1 MEKGML
7 IRQQFPAGAPGYARV
22 LLSEPEKTG
31 LGVDL
36 GETVA

>member
-7 IRQQFPAGAPGYARV
+7 IRQQFPAGATGYARV

-36 GETVA
+36 GEAVA